1 MGQDPGLVRS
11 VAGTLNDLPLV
22 ILAAGLST
30 RYGRLKQVDP
40 LGPNGESIMDYNT
53 FDALQ
58 AGFTRVVYI
67 VRPEIEQTVREHVAH
82 TFGTDFGATFVH
94 QTMDQVPEG
103 FRAPP
108 DRRRPWGTAHA
119 VLCARAAIDGP
130 FGICNADDLYGGD
143 AFRQLHRHLSST
155 PPATE
160 ASLVGYTLGDTLSG
174 EGGVSRGICVPGRD
188 GLLERVTE
196 VKAIRRAEGWITGLD
211 TEGVKV
217 ELEGD
222 EVVSMNLW
230 GLTPPVVSSLE
241 RQFRRF
247 LDRFGANTEA
257 EFFLSTALSSQVQ
270 TGTTRIAI
278 LRAEDPWFGI
288 THAGDR
294 DHARTRLEQRIAEGR
309 YPHRL
314 NASLET

>member
-1 MGQDPGLVRS
+1 M
-11 VAGTLNDLPLV
+11 

-67 VRPEIEQTVREHVAH
+67 VRPEIEQTVREHVAR
-82 TFGTDFGATFVH
+82 TFGGDLEATFVH
-94 QTMDQVPEG
+94 QTLDQVPEG

-119 VLCARAAIDGP
+119 VLCARSALDGP
-130 FGICNADDLYGGD
+130 FGVCNADDLYGGD
-143 AFRQLHRHLSST
+143 AFRQLHSHLSSV

-160 ASLVGYTLGDTLSG
+160 ASLVGYTLRDTLSE

-196 VKAIRRAEGWITGLD
+196 VRGIRRAEGWITGRD
-211 TEGVKV
+211 TAGVQV
-217 ELEGD
+217 ELEGE

-230 GLTPPVVSSLE
+230 GLTPPVVGSLE

-247 LDRFGANTEA
+247 LDRFGGNTEA

-294 DHARTRLEQRIAEGR
+294 DQARARLEQRIADRR
-309 YPHRL
+309 YPDRL
-314 NASLET
+314 RPRLDN